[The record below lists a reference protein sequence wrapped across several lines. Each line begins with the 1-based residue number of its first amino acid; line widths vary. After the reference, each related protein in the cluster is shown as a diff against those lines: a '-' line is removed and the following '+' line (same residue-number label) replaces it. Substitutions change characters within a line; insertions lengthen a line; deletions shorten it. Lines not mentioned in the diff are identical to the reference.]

1 MLGKL
6 IKHEW
11 KSVYKVGSILLLA
24 MLAVTVIGCVVL
36 QMPWLKDLF
45 SGESNLGDVQEV
57 ILVFT
62 LFISFMLYIFLLVG
76 ITYGIMIYLGVHFY
90 KSMYSEQGYL
100 TNTLPVTP
108 HQLLISKTLVSGV
121 WYVLIEVGVI
131 LSMVALVFSF
141 IAGLGTTEGYSL
153 AEALEMIWTE
163 FALVFESEFGGTM
176 IHFMVYFVVAMLVSP
191 FAAMLMIFG
200 ALTIGQLSKKHKV
213 AMGILAYFGI
223 SMVNMIIS
231 MIVSMFYSVSLVV
244 SSINDPYAVNDM
256 DMMGIYDASMIIVIV
271 MAVVLYFISHY
282 ILSKKLNMD

>member
-45 SGESNLGDVQEV
+45 AGESNLGEVQEV

-62 LFISFMLYIFLLVG
+62 LMISFMLYIFLLVG
-76 ITYGIMIYLGVHFY
+76 ITYGILIYLGVHFY
-90 KSMYSEQGYL
+90 KTMYTEQGYL

-108 HQLLISKTLVSGV
+108 HQLLISKTLVSGI
-121 WYVLIEVGVI
+121 WYVLIEVAVI
-131 LSMVALVFSF
+131 VSIIALVCSF
-141 IAGLGTTEGYSL
+141 VAGLGTTEGYTL
-153 AEALEMIWTE
+153 AEALEMIWSE
-163 FALVFESEFGGTM
+163 FALVFESEFKGTM
-176 IHFMVYFVVAMLVSP
+176 IHFMIYMVVAMLVSP

-200 ALTIGQLSKKHKV
+200 ALTIGQLSRKHKA

-223 SMVNMIIS
+223 CIVNMIIS
-231 MIVSMFYSVSLVV
+231 MIISMVYSVSLVA
-244 SSINDPYAVNDM
+244 SSINDPYAVNEM

-282 ILSKKLNMD
+282 ILSKKLNME

>member
-45 SGESNLGDVQEV
+45 AGESNLGEVQEV

-62 LFISFMLYIFLLVG
+62 LMISFILYIFLLVG
-76 ITYGIMIYLGVHFY
+76 ITYGILIYLGVHFY
-90 KSMYSEQGYL
+90 KTMYTEQGYL

-108 HQLLISKTLVSGV
+108 HQLLISKTLVSGI
-121 WYVLIEVGVI
+121 WYVLIEIAVI
-131 LSMVALVFSF
+131 LSMVALVCSF
-141 IAGLGTTEGYSL
+141 VAGLGTTEGYTL
-153 AEALEMIWTE
+153 AEALEMVWSE
-163 FALVFESEFGGTM
+163 FSLVFESEFKGTM
-176 IHFMVYFVVAMLVSP
+176 IHFMIYMVVAMLISP

-200 ALTIGQLSKKHKV
+200 ALTIGQLSRKHKA

-223 SMVNMIIS
+223 SMVNMVIS
-231 MIVSMFYSVSLVV
+231 MIVSMIYSVSLVA
-244 SSINDPYAVNDM
+244 SSINDPYAVNEM
-256 DMMGIYDASMIIVIV
+256 DMMGIYDASMVIVIV

-282 ILSKKLNMD
+282 ILSKKLNME